1 MLSLANFPFNVQRL
15 PAAAPPEPPQAAEAA
30 AVAAARAAAAQ
41 QDEGRRSVLPLRRL
55 CARVLEGAIDAGN
68 AVGLLQ
74 LATDLELRELG
85 ARCSDFICAH
95 LSRVLATEEF
105 AALPPELQSALLL
118 CAARVENPGGRASTA
133 YHSPR
138 EFLAIVGEYCEE
150 VSARLAEATAEVAER
165 RRRSDARAR
174 RRGGRGSGG
183 AGGGGDAALAYAEG
197 KVASQRVR
205 VAAVRRYRDN
215 QRALFAQLARAGGDG
230 GGDGGDGGDGDGDD
244 DTLPGSRASDVDSE
258 LVGDDR

>member
-1 MLSLANFPFNVQRL
+1 MLALANFPFNVQRL
-15 PAAAPPEPPQAAEAA
+15 PAAAPPEQAADAA
-30 AVAAARAAAAQ
+30 AAAAAAAARAAAV
-41 QDEGRRSVLPLRRL
+41 QDEGRPRSVQPLRRL
-55 CARVLEGAIDAGN
+55 CARVLEDAIDAGN

-174 RRGGRGSGG
+174 RRGGRGGGG

-205 VAAVRRYRDN
+205 VSAVRRYRDN
-215 QRALFAQLARAGGDG
+215 QRALFAQLARAGAGGDG
-230 GGDGGDGGDGDGDD
+230 GGDGD
-244 DTLPGSRASDVDSE
+244 DT
-258 LVGDDR
+258 